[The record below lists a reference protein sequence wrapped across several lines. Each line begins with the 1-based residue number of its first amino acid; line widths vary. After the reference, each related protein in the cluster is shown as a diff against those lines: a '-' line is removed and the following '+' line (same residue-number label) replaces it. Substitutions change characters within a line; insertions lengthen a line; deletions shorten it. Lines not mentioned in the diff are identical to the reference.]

1 MSSELAGLF
10 TPYTVKSLT
19 LANRWVLAPM
29 TRNQCPHYIPTP
41 EVAAYYKRRAQHGV
55 GLLITEATVV
65 NHVASNGYEGVPAF
79 FGEQALAGWKHVV
92 DEVHSVGGKIIPQ
105 LWHVGTIRKEGIGP
119 DPKVPGMGPS
129 GITSAGKRKGHA
141 MSESDIADVI
151 EAFAQGAADAE
162 RLGFDGVEIH
172 GAHGYLIDQFFWE
185 VTNER
190 TDRFGGSFEKRSQFA
205 IEILRETRKRVAADF
220 PVFLRFSQWKQQ
232 DYTARLCKTP
242 AELEQFLLPLSDAG
256 VDVFHA
262 SSRRFWEPE
271 FEGSDLNLAG
281 WAKKITGKPTI
292 TVGSVG
298 LDTDFLVSVFGS
310 HTGPVE
316 RRGLDELAR
325 RFNNGEFD
333 MVGVG
338 RALLQDP
345 AWLEKVREQRL
356 DEIKPFTRESVGVY
370 Y

>member
-1 MSSELAGLF
+1 
-10 TPYTVKSLT
+10 
-19 LANRWVLAPM
+19 M
-29 TRNQCPHYIPTP
+29 TRNQCPQYIPTAD
-41 EVAAYYKRRAQHGV
+41 VAAYYKRRAQHGV

-119 DPKVPGMGPS
+119 DPKIPGMGPS
-129 GITSAGKRKGHA
+129 GITSAGKRKGHT
-141 MSESDIADVI
+141 MSESEIADAI

-190 TDRFGGSFEKRSQFA
+190 TDRYGGSFDKRSQFA

-242 AELEQFLLPLSDAG
+242 AELEQFLLPLS
-256 VDVFHA
+256 
-262 SSRRFWEPE
+262 
-271 FEGSDLNLAG
+271 
-281 WAKKITGKPTI
+281 
-292 TVGSVG
+292 
-298 LDTDFLVSVFGS
+298 
-310 HTGPVE
+310 
-316 RRGLDELAR
+316 
-325 RFNNGEFD
+325 
-333 MVGVG
+333 
-338 RALLQDP
+338 
-345 AWLEKVREQRL
+345 
-356 DEIKPFTRESVGVY
+356 
-370 Y
+370 